1 MLMLHQIQ
9 RIEGEDRALRE
20 ARRNRKLFYTRDKRL
35 KRRAFHGQESDRLRK
50 YVLKLKQPTA
60 RQYAVG
66 CLIMET
72 CTGHCGRKTDD
83 NMR

>member
-20 ARRNRKLFYTRDKRL
+20 ASRNRCFFAPMISEL
-35 KRRAFHGQESDRLRK
+35 KRWAFHGQESDRLWK

-72 CTGHCGRKTDD
+72 CAGHCGRKTED